1 MNDQRRSNQER
12 KLPPKTANTSNAPR
26 SPQNGQRPA
35 RPPQRPMAN
44 GARPTPSGQR
54 PQTNGTRPM
63 PNGQRPRPQQPP
75 QARRPEPQ
83 SKPSKQ
89 PTPPPRRRNEESYVF
104 SRSLSETQ
112 DRILTERRERL
123 EDAKKFR
130 REDVKEKTIKGIIAF
145 TATFLVLAIIAT
157 IVVSCSLNAGKLKK
171 SKGEFIYKIGTK
183 STELAYK
190 DAVQNNAIYISMNS
204 VSELCELTLSGDIGN
219 EIRFYTSEGTAR
231 GSYIAFSKG
240 SRTANINGY
249 GMEMPAPS
257 KINGTECAVP
267 IDFLSTVMGG
277 IEIKVDRQ
285 KNEITVTRNELP
297 DSTPLEPRYEDVS
310 FMLKTNG
317 ALSSLNENKYFAGKP
332 IFEFKNDLS
341 EYEQYM
347 NPTDSK
353 RDAYLMLLNKE
364 TPCDEDFKPSDLD
377 NIPAKWVNPDKSS
390 YITLELDATAIKALE
405 AMMLEMRSEGF
416 GNIFVT
422 SAYRSYSYQSSL
434 YNTYIDNE
442 MSANPSLSYEEAQ
455 AIVETYS
462 AVPGYSEHHTGL
474 CVDFITTDMGELTNE
489 FAEKEVYDWLCA
501 NAWKF
506 GFILRYPEDKVD
518 VTGYSY
524 ESWHWRFV
532 GRSHALKVL
541 QSGKSFDEYM
551 ASMPQ
556 R

>member
-1 MNDQRRSNQER
+1 M
-12 KLPPKTANTSNAPR
+12 PPRTANTANAPR
-26 SPQNGQRPA
+26 PSQNGQRPA
-35 RPPQRPMAN
+35 RPPQRP
-44 GARPTPSGQR
+44 GV
-54 PQTNGTRPM
+54 NGTRPA
-63 PNGQRPRPQQPP
+63 PGGQRPRPQQPQ
-75 QARRPEPQ
+75 QARRPQPPTQKRPQ
-83 SKPSKQ
+83 KE

-123 EDAKKFR
+123 EDARKFR

-145 TATFLVLAIIAT
+145 VATFLVLAIIAT
-157 IVVSCSLNAGKLKK
+157 IIVSCSLNAGKLKK

-190 DAVQNNAIYISMNS
+190 DAVQKGVIYISMNS

-219 EIRFYTSEGTAR
+219 EIRFYTAEGKAK
-231 GSYIAFSKG
+231 GSYIAFSKD

-249 GMEMPAPS
+249 GMEMSAPA

-277 IEIKVDRQ
+277 IDINVDRQ
-285 KNEITVTRNELP
+285 ENKITVTRKELP
-297 DSTPLEPRYEDVS
+297 DSTHLEPRYEDVS
-310 FMLKTNG
+310 FMLKADG
-317 ALSSLNENKYFAGKP
+317 PLSSLNENKYFEGKP
-332 IFEFKNDLS
+332 LFEFKNDLS

-347 NPTDSK
+347 NPTGTS
-353 RDAYLMLLNKE
+353 RDAYLMLINKD
-364 TPCDEDFKPSDLD
+364 TPLEDQNYD
-377 NIPAKWVNPDKSS
+377 PASAHYTPEEHGVYKEFW
-390 YITLELDATAIKALE
+390 LEPNAGKALE
-405 AMMLEMRSEGF
+405 AMMIEMKAAGF
-416 GNIFVT
+416 TNVFVT
-422 SAYRSYSYQSSL
+422 SGYRSYNYQSRL
-434 YNTYIDNE
+434 YNGYIEDE
-442 MSANPSLSYEEAQ
+442 MRKNPSLTYEEAQ

-474 CVDFITTDMGELTNE
+474 CVDFMTTDMAELTNE
-489 FAEKEVYDWLCA
+489 FADKEIYDWLCA

-518 VTGYSY
+518 ITGYSY

-541 QSGKSFDEYM
+541 QSGKSFDEYV
-551 ASMPQ
+551 ASITE
-556 R
+556 